1 MAKIKSYRDLEVW
14 QHAITLAEQVYRVTA
29 QLPAEERFGLKSQ
42 AQRAAVSV
50 PANIAEGFGRS
61 SRTEYARYVTIA
73 RGSLM
78 ELETHLTLMVRLEL
92 IDRDAVLPIW
102 DTAQS
107 VGKML
112 TSLRTA
118 LSTKPQAPSPK
129 ARH

>member
-1 MAKIKSYRDLEVW
+1 MSDIKSYRDLKVW
-14 QHAITLAEQVYRVTA
+14 QEAIFLAEQVYRITG
-29 QLPAEERFGLKSQ
+29 QLPADERFGLRTQ

-61 SRTEYARYVTIA
+61 GRLEYARFVGVA

-92 IDRDAVLPIW
+92 IDRAAMLCAW
-102 DTAQS
+102 ETAQK

-112 TSLRTA
+112 TALRRSLN
-118 LSTKPQAPSPK
+118 TKPQAQSPK
-129 ARH
+129 P